1 MTQELTEL
9 REVVPEFAYW
19 ARDAS
24 GVVENEFCPVWTARA
39 ESSPVPNP
47 EEVAELLWVH
57 PVELLRASRA
67 VPQLLSPWLN
77 EELSQ
82 PELLTALGC

>member
-1 MTQELTEL
+1 M
-9 REVVPEFAYW
+9 
-19 ARDAS
+19 
-24 GVVENEFCPVWTARA
+24 
-39 ESSPVPNP
+39 PNP
-47 EEVAELLWVH
+47 EEVAELLWVD